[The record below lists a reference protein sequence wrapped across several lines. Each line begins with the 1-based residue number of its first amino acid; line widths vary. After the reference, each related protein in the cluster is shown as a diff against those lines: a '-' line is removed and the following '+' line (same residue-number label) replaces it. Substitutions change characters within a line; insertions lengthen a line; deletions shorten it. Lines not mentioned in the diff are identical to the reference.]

1 MRQAEAGFAAARAVL
16 EVSPPDGAAVSAV
29 VRVLGEQRATAL
41 VRGRGTRD
49 SLGNRMGP
57 VDVVLSTRALEGV
70 DELDLQDGVVHVR
83 AGTTLEALR
92 DAVAPHGW
100 EVPLGAPV
108 GASVG
113 GALATAS
120 VGPRRLAQ
128 GPPRDCVLGLEVVLG
143 SSERTR
149 CGGRVVKNV
158 TGFDLAKL
166 YTGSFGCLGVIESG
180 WLRLRPAPEVSLQLL
195 SPLDAVEDPGGLAI
209 AGARRASAR
218 CCALVDRA
226 LASRAGLAT
235 GASEGS
241 AGVLVAEFAG
251 PAPSVEEDARWLAGE
266 CAAREAGGDA
276 VEALGVL
283 ESAACAVRAR
293 LAVLPSSCRPAAT
306 ALRRA
311 GAQCVVHPGI
321 GLIYALWDDPGD
333 APAAGLAVADAA
345 RRFEGEARFERLPP
359 VQGETLDVFGVG
371 RDPRAVVSRMR
382 VLKQRFDPA
391 GVLNP
396 GRFLG
401 RL

>member
-218 CCALVDRA
+218 CCA
-226 LASRAGLAT
+226 
-235 GASEGS
+235 
-241 AGVLVAEFAG
+241 
-251 PAPSVEEDARWLAGE
+251 
-266 CAAREAGGDA
+266 
-276 VEALGVL
+276 
-283 ESAACAVRAR
+283 
-293 LAVLPSSCRPAAT
+293 
-306 ALRRA
+306 
-311 GAQCVVHPGI
+311 
-321 GLIYALWDDPGD
+321 
-333 APAAGLAVADAA
+333 
-345 RRFEGEARFERLPP
+345 
-359 VQGETLDVFGVG
+359 
-371 RDPRAVVSRMR
+371 
-382 VLKQRFDPA
+382 
-391 GVLNP
+391 
-396 GRFLG
+396 
-401 RL
+401 